1 MSVNYQFN
9 TEIIH
14 AFRNLVLGRV
24 ALKTD
29 AKIGDTTLV
38 VKNVRQDGS
47 VIAGDELFMNNT
59 YLAMMVQPTAADVPG
74 SAGVEYSENVII
86 SPTTYATPTRTGDI
100 ILTEA
105 LTHDY
110 DVARGAY
117 IRMRTLPSEIS
128 TLNFIQNDFI
138 PIMNMAPLDEWFP
151 GVLVVN
157 RGLLQTDDRG
167 SVCYNFVYG
176 IRVYVCDTL
185 NNNIDNATLLIEKA
199 EVIRDLILEDN
210 YIGGTCHQCEFE
222 RMLPWY
228 STDVAQ
234 TNTKFLTATH
244 ELEVGW
250 VQIDFTVSRSE
261 IWNKNYLPT

>member
-9 TEIIH
+9 TEITN

-24 ALKTD
+24 ALKVD
-29 AKIGDTTLV
+29 ANAGDTTLI
-38 VKNVRQDGS
+38 VKNVRQDGT
-47 VIAGDELFMNNT
+47 IIPGDELFMNNT
-59 YLAMMVQPTAADVPG
+59 LLATMVQPTADDVPG
-74 SAGVEYSENVII
+74 SAGIEHSENVTI
-86 SPTTYATPTRTGDI
+86 SATTYATPTRTGDI
-100 ILTEA
+100 TLSAA
-105 LTHDY
+105 LTKDY
-110 DVARGAY
+110 DVSRGAY
-117 IRMRTLPSEIS
+117 IRMRTLPSAVS

-185 NNNIDNATLLIEKA
+185 SNAVDNASLLIAKA

-210 YIGGTCHQCEFE
+210 YIGGTAHQCEFE

-228 STDVAQ
+228 STDAAQ
-234 TNTKFLTATH
+234 TNSKFLTATH
-244 ELEVGW
+244 GLEVGW